1 MKCPKCNHE
10 NADGAKFCSNCAT
23 QLCQVCPSCNA
34 TNIPI
39 EAKFCPN
46 CGSVITQV
54 QNMQPTY
61 LFGSTGKWDEYRN
74 ALLVDID
81 QVKIIHT
88 KGYKIQSELTFES
101 DRDVDDYIA
110 FLSDDGK
117 FEFWFSKGKLTRIF
131 YFYNSNKRD
140 KLSLDIFPY
149 NYDEV
154 CKRWLKSYQQNEWEP
169 YMVLCTDN
177 GGDDIDEEEWFE
189 TYGKIFYSDLEPY
202 RKKLIDFFGFD
213 LFKEGFWL
221 ES

>member
-1 MKCPKCNHE
+1 MNCPKCNHE
-10 NADGAKFCSNCAT
+10 NPGGAKFCSNCAT

-61 LFGSTGKWDEYRN
+61 LFGPTGKWDEYRN

-88 KGYKIQSELTFES
+88 KGYKIQSELTFEP

-117 FEFWFSKGKLTRIF
+117 FEFYFSAGKLMYIF
-131 YFYNSNKRD
+131 YFYNSKKRD
-140 KLSLDIFPY
+140 KIGLSITPY
-149 NYDEV
+149 DYV
-154 CKRWLKSYQQNEWEP
+154 GRKWLKSYQHNEWKP
-169 YMVLCTDN
+169 DMVSCSDN
-177 GGDDIDEEEWFE
+177 EGNSMDEDDWFE

-202 RKKLIDFFGFD
+202 RKNLIDFFGFD